1 MQDTYLCLF
10 QSMELRLVKGYG
22 LQDGIIIDIFV
33 PIITIIDE
41 NTQSI
46 YTGLMPMSD

>member
-22 LQDGIIIDIFV
+22 LQDETIIDIFV
-33 PIITIIDE
+33 IITLNIDE